1 MLWKEGHPSDLH
13 LDVQAE
19 DLDGL
24 GINLN
29 PRPGAS
35 GSEIWPFSSRSRW
48 LRVISQATVFGETG
62 YSQIGVP
69 QPA

>member
-1 MLWKEGHPSDLH
+1 MLWKEGYPSDLQ

-29 PRPGAS
+29 A
-35 GSEIWPFSSRSRW
+35 
-48 LRVISQATVFGETG
+48 
-62 YSQIGVP
+62 
-69 QPA
+69 